1 MRIALGS
8 DHRGAELI
16 RGLIDYLAAAGHEPM
31 PLGENS
37 GEPCDYPDGAYL
49 VGKAV
54 ANGEADFGIL
64 ACGSAVG
71 VSMAANKVRGIRAAL
86 ACDVAAAEFARRHND
101 ANVLCISGDRKSL
114 DEAKAMTDAFLTA
127 SFEGGRHARRV
138 AKIRAIE
145 AGKDPAEAAS
155 TS

>member
-16 RGLIDYLAAAGHEPM
+16 RGLVAHLEAAGHEPM

-49 VGKAV
+49 VGRAV
-54 ANGEADFGIL
+54 ADGEADCGIL

-71 VSMAANKVRGIRAAL
+71 VSIAANKVRGIRAAL
-86 ACDVAAAEFARRHND
+86 ACDVRAAEFARRHND
-101 ANVLCISGDRKSL
+101 ANVLCISGDRKTL
-114 DEAKAMTDAFLTA
+114 DEAKAMADVFLATE
-127 SFEGGRHARRV
+127 FEGGRHARRV
-138 AKIRAIE
+138 EKMMAIE
-145 AGKDPAEAAS
+145 AGRDPAEM
-155 TS
+155 TSPS